1 MYIYIYIYIY
11 SHIAE
16 IFFDKDTKYIKF
28 YEDPPIEQKKI
39 IRQCVN
45 IYIYIYTCIFMK
57 NSYTQSENAYMC
69 YAIAEDI
76 LPVQDIGFVKKITAY
91 TN

>member
-1 MYIYIYIYIY
+1 MYIYIY

-45 IYIYIYTCIFMK
+45 ISIYIYMYIYEK
-57 NSYTQSENAYMC
+57 
-69 YAIAEDI
+69 
-76 LPVQDIGFVKKITAY
+76 
-91 TN
+91 